1 MTGNTR
7 NYNKGMIKIAIS
19 MLLGLLLL
27 SGCGYDGAYRYECQ
41 DPANWGAT
49 ECVPPECVATG
60 QCTSDLIGFDP
71 ETLEGLTTEGTATN
85 E

>member
-1 MTGNTR
+1 MTGKTR

-19 MLLGLLLL
+19 MILGLLLL
-27 SGCGYDGAYRYECQ
+27 SGCSYQGSYRYECQ

-49 ECVPPECVATG
+49 QCTPPECKATG

-71 ETLEGLTTEGTATN
+71 ETQDGPIKGGTATK
-85 E
+85 